1 MRHYDGASSAN
12 LLSTLLKAME
22 AYSGLPPSEIA
33 KKLISFGANGVL
45 VFQGVRTGVTVQ
57 LKENHSPFVLEMH
70 CMSHR
75 TNLAVQT
82 LLQLPLV
89 AWIEVML

>member
-1 MRHYDGASSAN
+1 
-12 LLSTLLKAME
+12 
-22 AYSGLPPSEIA
+22 
-33 KKLISFGANGVL
+33 
-45 VFQGVRTGVTVQ
+45 VRTGVTVQ